1 VEISSKTVLD
11 LCKLAKL
18 ELAPEE
24 LDQMQRDL
32 ARILAHVEQLDEL
45 DTRGIEPTTHVLGLT
60 APLRPDA
67 VHDVLPA
74 ELALRNAPQ
83 RRATAL
89 VVPQVKDE

>member
-1 VEISSKTVLD
+1 VEISAETVLG

-18 ELAPEE
+18 ELSQNE
-24 LDQMQRDL
+24 LEQMQRDL
-32 ARILAHVEQLDEL
+32 ASILAHVEQIAEL
-45 DTRGIEPTTHVLGLT
+45 DTRGVEPTTNVLGLA

-67 VHDVLPA
+67 VSGVLPA

-83 RRATAL
+83 RSASAL